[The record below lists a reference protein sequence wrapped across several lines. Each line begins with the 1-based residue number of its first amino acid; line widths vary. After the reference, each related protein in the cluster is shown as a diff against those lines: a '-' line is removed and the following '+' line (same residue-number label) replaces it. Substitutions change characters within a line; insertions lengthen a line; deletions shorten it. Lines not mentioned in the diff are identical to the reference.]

1 MGPKA
6 DSSRKPPE
14 AAEDHSVIDEWI
26 RKTMPDLNPIVASI
40 DAQIR
45 KGIKDLQF
53 AVKWKKAY
61 YGTATLGWVIELVSY
76 DVSANVVF
84 HGGADFKV
92 PPPLGESGRSRYIKV
107 KSVDEAETPAMKT
120 WIAEA
125 GKTPGWH

>member
-14 AAEDHSVIDEWI
+14 PVADHAVIDEWM
-26 RKTMPDLNPIVASI
+26 RKTMPDLNPIVTAI

-45 KGIKDLQF
+45 KAIKGAQF

-61 YGTATLGWVIELVSY
+61 YGTAALGWVIELVSY
-76 DVSANVVF
+76 DVSVNVVF
-84 HGGADFKV
+84 HAGADFKS
-92 PPPLGESGRSRYIKV
+92 PPPLGEGRGRYIKV
-107 KSVDEAETPAMKT
+107 RSLEEAETPEMQA

-125 GKTPGWH
+125 AKHPGWQ